1 MKKNKRENMVENA
14 QEGIFVPI
22 VNIEPYK
29 GIIVEKNTKL
39 FFANKN
45 VVQSIEN
52 LVLTTAYTV
61 KTERFLSK
69 TKVKLKLREGEK
81 LLLEESG
88 KGWFSPTGIRIGTMD
103 DLQKE
108 VDFMNEQLAKIPKE

>member
-14 QEGIFVPI
+14 QKEIFVPI
-22 VNIEPYK
+22 VNIEPYT

-45 VVQSIEN
+45 VVQSLEN

-61 KTERFLSK
+61 KTERFISK
-69 TKVKLKLREGEK
+69 TKVKLKLKEGEK

-108 VDFMNEQLAKIPKE
+108 VDFINGQIAKIPKE